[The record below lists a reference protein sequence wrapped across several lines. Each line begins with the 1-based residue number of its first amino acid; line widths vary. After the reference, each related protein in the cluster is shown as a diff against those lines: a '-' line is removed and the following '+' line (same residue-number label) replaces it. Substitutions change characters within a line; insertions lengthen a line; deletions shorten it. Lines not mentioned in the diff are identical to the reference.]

1 MEGKGTLAYNN
12 PKEINSMKPYHGS
25 IQQQTL
31 EKIAY
36 EEFLQFVAT
45 NVPLYKSFTYLC
57 QVKTY
62 DALWPKL
69 VYGMVIDL

>member
-12 PKEINSMKPYHGS
+12 PKEISSMKLYHGS

-31 EKIAY
+31 EKNAY

-45 NVPLYKSFTYLC
+45 NVLLYKSFTNLC

-62 DALWPKL
+62 DALWPKHGIW
-69 VYGMVIDL
+69 YGH